1 MMRIKKLRVSN
12 DVTEYQVWKDDVF
25 VGAGAYSEPVT
36 MSDEEIMERIVGVWL
51 CGT

>member
-12 DVTEYQVWKDDVF
+12 DVTEYQVWQDDVF
-25 VGAGAYSEPVT
+25 VGAGAYTEPVK
-36 MSDEEIMERIVGVWL
+36 MSEDEIMRRIVGVWV